1 MSSSRGRPPRG
12 NFLSGF
18 RFAWTGLQDATRTQR
33 NFRVH
38 LGIASVVVLVAV
50 WLRVSRWSWALLV
63 LTIGSVLTAEVF
75 NTAAELLVDLASP
88 DYHPLAKRV
97 KDLAAGAVLI
107 AALVSILVGL
117 LILGPPLWGRMGLP

>member
-1 MSSSRGRPPRG
+1 
-12 NFLSGF
+12 
-18 RFAWTGLQDATRTQR
+18 
-33 NFRVH
+33 
-38 LGIASVVVLVAV
+38 VVLVAV